1 MTQTAKQNRSVEIG
15 IWAMAMGNF
24 AAGMSSLVIAGVLT
38 DIAADLGVSVGTA
51 GQLVTI
57 YTLVYGIGAPI
68 VIALTSRFDRKLM
81 LTVGM
86 VLIFA
91 GSFVAI
97 FANSYALLFGAR
109 IIAAFGSAAF
119 VPLAAAVAIA
129 MVDEDQRG
137 RATSIV
143 FSGFSLSSALGL
155 PIGAYIGLTFGWRFT
170 FVAIVVIAII
180 GGLLVWTQL
189 PKGIQTPPVSLAVF
203 RKVFQHSLLMVV
215 LSVTILQ
222 FGGQMALFAF
232 IGPWL
237 QAMTNLE
244 AGGISIVLLITG
256 IGGIV
261 GTYGSGF
268 GTDRIGARATQ
279 LISIIAL
286 VVIMIF
292 LPIIQASLVIGVFMM
307 FLWSGVGQGFI
318 PPQLVR
324 IANVG
329 PELSTAALSLNSAF
343 INVGLALGAFTGGLY
358 IDNVGIETLS
368 WFGVVGSMLALG
380 IFGLSWVMESRANA

>member
-1 MTQTAKQNRSVEIG
+1 
-15 IWAMAMGNF
+15 MAMGNF

-38 DIAADLGVSVGTA
+38 DIAADLQVSVGTA

-57 YTLVYGIGAPI
+57 YTLVYGLGAPL

-86 VLIFA
+86 AFIFV
-91 GSFVAI
+91 GSLVGV
-97 FANSYALLFGAR
+97 FAPTYSILFAAR
-109 IIAAFGSAAF
+109 IIAAVGSATF

-143 FSGFSLSSALGL
+143 FSGFSLSTALGL
-155 PIGAYIGLTFGWRFT
+155 PIGTYIGLTFGWRFT
-170 FVAIVVIAII
+170 FVSIVAIAII
-180 GGLLVWTQL
+180 GGLFVWTQL
-189 PKGIQTPPVSLAVF
+189 PKGVETPPVNLAIFRRVF
-203 RKVFQHSLLMVV
+203 RHALLMIV
-215 LSVTILQ
+215 LVVTIFQ

-237 QAMTNLE
+237 QAITDL
-244 AGGISIVLLITG
+244 GTTGITLVLLVTG

-261 GTYGSGF
+261 GTYLSGR
-268 GTDRIGARATQ
+268 GTDRFGARMTQ
-279 LISIIAL
+279 LFLIVTL
-286 VVIMIF
+286 VVVMMF
-292 LPIIQASLVIGVFMM
+292 LPVISASLVIGVLLLG
-307 FLWSGVGQGFI
+307 LWGAVGQGFV

-324 IANVG
+324 IANVS

-358 IDNVGIETLS
+358 VDNVGIETLT
-368 WFGVVGSMLALG
+368 WFGVGGSILALG
-380 IFGLSWVMESRANA
+380 IFGISWVVENRASTNR

>member
-1 MTQTAKQNRSVEIG
+1 
-15 IWAMAMGNF
+15 MAMGNF

-38 DIAADLGVSVGTA
+38 DIAADLMVSVGTA

-86 VLIFA
+86 VLILI
-91 GSFVAI
+91 GSSVAI
-97 FANSYALLFGAR
+97 FANSYALLFIAR

-129 MVDEDQRG
+129 MVSEEERG

-170 FVAIVVIAII
+170 FVAIVFIALI
-180 GGLLVWTQL
+180 GGILVWTQL
-189 PKGIQTPPVSLAVF
+189 PKGIQTPPVNLAIF
-203 RKVFQHSLLMVV
+203 RKVFRHSLLMTV
-215 LSVTILQ
+215 LAVTILQ

-232 IGPWL
+232 VGPWL
-237 QAMTNLE
+237 QGLTNLD
-244 AGGISIVLLITG
+244 ATGISIVLFITG
-256 IGGIV
+256 LGGIA
-261 GTYGSGF
+261 GTYLSGY

-279 LISIIAL
+279 LILILAL
-286 VVIMIF
+286 VVIMLF
-292 LPIIQASLVIGVFMM
+292 LPVIQASLVIGVILM

-324 IANVG
+324 IASVG

-343 INVGLALGAFTGGLY
+343 INVGLSLGAFAGGFY
-358 IDNVGIETLS
+358 IDNIGVETVSYLGAAGA
-368 WFGVVGSMLALG
+368 FLATL
-380 IFGLSWVMESRANA
+380 IFALSWVMENRSANLIND